1 MFNACMY
8 LHAMYVRYGVY
19 VNHSAMWVQIC
30 GSAMYGAI
38 HGLYFLEV
46 PPTGGMRG
54 YAIRPASGAAC
65 RWHTSSTNRSGAK
78 TCHARTSRS

>member
-46 PPTGGMRG
+46 PPTGGLRVCMISG
-54 YAIRPASGAAC
+54 YLIVIGKMGLRQTAV
-65 RWHTSSTNRSGAK
+65 
-78 TCHARTSRS
+78 

>member
-38 HGLYFLEV
+38 RNITVIGKKVFSYSILLKVLKKQMFFGIIKI
-46 PPTGGMRG
+46 TGEIM
-54 YAIRPASGAAC
+54 ILV
-65 RWHTSSTNRSGAK
+65 
-78 TCHARTSRS
+78 